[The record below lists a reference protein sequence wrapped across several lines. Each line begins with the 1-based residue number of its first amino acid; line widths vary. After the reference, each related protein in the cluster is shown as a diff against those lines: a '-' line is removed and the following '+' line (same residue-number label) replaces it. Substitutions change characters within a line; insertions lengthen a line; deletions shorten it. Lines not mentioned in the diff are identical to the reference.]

1 MIRLALLAVAT
12 YAACRMTK
20 AIIDEKR
27 EHLLLPAPSMGNRPP
42 NDVSLASDLKRS
54 ARNG

>member
-1 MIRLALLAVAT
+1 MIRLALLAAAA

-20 AIIDEKR
+20 AIIDENTER
-27 EHLLLPAPSMGNRPP
+27 LLLPAPSLGNRPSK
-42 NDVSLASDLKRS
+42 DGSLARDLKRS